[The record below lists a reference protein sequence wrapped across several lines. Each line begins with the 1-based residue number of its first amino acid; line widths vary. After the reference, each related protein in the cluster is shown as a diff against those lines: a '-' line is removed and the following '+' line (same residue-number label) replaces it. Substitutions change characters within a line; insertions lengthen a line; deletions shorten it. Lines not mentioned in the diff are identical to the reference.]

1 MTTMMKNHCP
11 IMLQSDSL
19 LPGQKPWQNIG
30 TCRVERPCI
39 PQGAG
44 MFITKDLIASVR
56 ELMERHLDVYQIAD
70 RIKVDPIT
78 VSQVVSMITDQL
90 T

>member
-1 MTTMMKNHCP
+1 
-11 IMLQSDSL
+11 
-19 LPGQKPWQNIG
+19 
-30 TCRVERPCI
+30 
-39 PQGAG
+39 

-70 RIKVDPIT
+70 RIKIDAVT
-78 VSQVVSMITDQL
+78 VSQIMSIITDQL

>member
-1 MTTMMKNHCP
+1 
-11 IMLQSDSL
+11 
-19 LPGQKPWQNIG
+19 
-30 TCRVERPCI
+30 
-39 PQGAG
+39 

-78 VSQVVSMITDQL
+78 VGQIVSMITDQL